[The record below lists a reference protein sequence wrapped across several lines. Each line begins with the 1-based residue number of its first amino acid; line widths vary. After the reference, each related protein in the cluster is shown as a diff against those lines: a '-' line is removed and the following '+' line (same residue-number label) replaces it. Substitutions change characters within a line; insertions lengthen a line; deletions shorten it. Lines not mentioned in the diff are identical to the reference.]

1 MHHRLIHPPHSA
13 LLSSVTTYLST
24 FTKIEE
30 ARTRAQL
37 RARTEPD
44 ADGFV
49 TVSRGSRTNPARI
62 EAAEEALRKQED
74 RAKNRVDDGFYRFQV
89 REKAKEQERE
99 LRRKFQEDV
108 KRVEGMRKKRSW
120 KA

>member
-1 MHHRLIHPPHSA
+1 MHHSLVHPPHST
-13 LLSSVTTYLST
+13 LLSSVTAYLST
-24 FTKIEE
+24 FTRLED

-44 ADGFV
+44 EDGFITV
-49 TVSRGSRTNPARI
+49 TRGARAAPAKL
-62 EAAEEALRKQED
+62 EAAEEALRKEEE
-74 RAKNRVDDGFYRFQV
+74 RAKRRIGDGFYRFQN
-89 REKAKEQERE
+89 REKAKEQERD

-120 KA
+120 KG